1 MTYIPPMAP
10 PPKHILTAPWGSD
23 TRRAEDRAR
32 AKENLE
38 RRARRVSWRALQEL
52 ERRVDSPE
60 RAAEIETTELVQI
73 AKLGGGLSK
82 DHTVTVSGDMQR
94 PLVIGLAP
102 LPALPEP
109 DPTLTAHAPEPE
121 LTDRYGRL
129 KPLRLTLPTATGDA
143 AS

>member
-1 MTYIPPMAP
+1 MAP
-10 PPKHILTAPWGSD
+10 PPKHVLTAPWGSD

-60 RAAEIETTELVQI
+60 RAAELDATELVQI

-82 DHTVTVSGDMQR
+82 DHTVTVSGDSQR

-102 LPALPEP
+102 LPALPEA
-109 DPTLTAHAPEPE
+109 DPTLTAHVPVPE
-121 LTDRYGRL
+121 LTDGHGRL

>member
-1 MTYIPPMAP
+1 MV
-10 PPKHILTAPWGSD
+10 KRQCG
-23 TRRAEDRAR
+23 RRAEDRAR
-32 AKENLE
+32 AKEALE
-38 RRARRVSWRALQEL
+38 KRARRVSWRALQEL

-82 DHTVTVSGDMQR
+82 DHTLTVAGDMQR

-109 DPTLTAHAPEPE
+109 DPTLTAHAPVPE
-121 LTDRYGRL
+121 LTDGHGRL

>member
-1 MTYIPPMAP
+1 MAL
-10 PPKHILTAPWGSD
+10 PPKHVLTAPWGSD
-23 TRRAEDRAR
+23 TRRAENRAR
-32 AKENLE
+32 AKDALE

-60 RAAEIETTELVQI
+60 RAAAIETSELVQI

-82 DHTVTVSGDMQR
+82 DHTLTVSGDTQR
-94 PLVIGLAP
+94 PLIIGLAP
-102 LPALPEP
+102 LTALAAPEPALPAFTP
-109 DPTLTAHAPEPE
+109 APE

>member
-1 MTYIPPMAP
+1 MAL
-10 PPKHILTAPWGSD
+10 PPKHVLTAPWGSD
-23 TRRAEDRAR
+23 TRRAENRAR
-32 AKENLE
+32 AKDALE

-82 DHTVTVSGDMQR
+82 DHTVTVSGDSQR

-102 LPALPEP
+102 LPALPDPE
-109 DPTLTAHAPEPE
+109 PTLTAHAPVPE
-121 LTDRYGRL
+121 LTDGHGRL